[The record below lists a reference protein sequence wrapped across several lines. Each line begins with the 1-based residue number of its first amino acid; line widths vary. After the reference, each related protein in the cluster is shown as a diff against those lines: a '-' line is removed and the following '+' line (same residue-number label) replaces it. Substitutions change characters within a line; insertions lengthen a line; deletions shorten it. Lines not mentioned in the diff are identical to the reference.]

1 MSGTG
6 MGLGISLAS
15 IARIASI
22 TLEEEE
28 SLSEQVGLDSVI
40 GLLATQSGDT
50 LFTQDEKNLFA
61 TELTRVI
68 VAQTGG
74 YLLTES
80 GDLLITD

>member
-22 TLEEEE
+22 TLEEE
-28 SLSEQVGLDSVI
+28 SLSEQVGLDNVI

>member
-22 TLEEEE
+22 TLEEE

>member
-22 TLEEEE
+22 ILEEE

>member
-1 MSGTG
+1 MSGLGT
-6 MGLGISLAS
+6 GLGISLAS
-15 IARIASI
+15 TSRLVAS
-22 TLEEEE
+22 TSGEE

-50 LFTQDEKNLFA
+50 LFTQDERNIFA
-61 TELTRVI
+61 TELTRFI

-74 YLLTES
+74 HILTES

>member
-22 TLEEEE
+22 TLEEE

-40 GLLATQSGDT
+40 GLLVTQSGDT

>member
-1 MSGTG
+1 MSGIG

-22 TLEEEE
+22 TLEEE

-61 TELTRVI
+61 TKLTRVI